1 MPKVRTAR
9 KKKGGYNKERR
20 SQKKIKKIKGGR
32 TNKKERFI

>member
-20 SQKKIKKIKGGR
+20 SQK
-32 TNKKERFI
+32 NKKDKRW